1 MEVLEYLLMRLI
13 LRQLRINLFLLSR
26 GRGVKYENLLHYVY
40 SRTGLRPGSYPEE
53 PMGPKGI
60 VNRWADW
67 MIKDLSKD
75 WRGDYYFF
83 MGVPYGKIM
92 VLTTDRPDLW
102 NKIDLLY
109 KTITP

>member
-1 MEVLEYLLMRLI
+1 MEEPECLLMRLI
-13 LRQLRINLFLLSR
+13 FGQLRTNLFLILLR
-26 GRGVKYENLLHYVY
+26 QGVEYENLLHYVY

-67 MIKDLSKD
+67 MIKDLTKD

-92 VLTTDRPDLW
+92 VLTTDRPDMW
-102 NKIDLLY
+102 DKIDKMY
-109 KTITP
+109 KMINP

>member
-1 MEVLEYLLMRLI
+1 MEVPG
-13 LRQLRINLFLLSR
+13 FLLIKQIS
-26 GRGVKYENLLHYVY
+26 GLQVINIFHLLLVM
-40 SRTGLRPGSYPEE
+40 GLSIRIYFITFTQRQRPGNYPEE

-67 MIKDLSKD
+67 MIKDLTKD

-83 MGVPYGKIM
+83 MGIPYGKIM
-92 VLTTDRPDLW
+92 VLTTDRPDMW
-102 NKIDLLY
+102 IKIDQMY